1 MNSINHPDLRHTSS
15 CRDVT
20 SAFFYVKDVWNQL
33 GWSETLTD
41 PSESAPAR
49 PHLAAVVKVIKL
61 FKAEVTIYQTYKL
74 VLKDKIQYYFIS
86 TY

>member
-20 SAFFYVKDVWNQL
+20 SAFFYLKDVWNQL

-41 PSESAPAR
+41 PSELAPAR
-49 PHLAAVVKVIKL
+49 PHLAAIVKV
-61 FKAEVTIYQTYKL
+61 
-74 VLKDKIQYYFIS
+74 KIYFIILFNIHLTDYDLIAVMIS
-86 TY
+86 